1 MAYDAF
7 ADLLENDT
15 IIADAEDVALEEAT
29 KEKQIDTPLFTI
41 TFHNYQVGNTI
52 VEGANGLFLGDLFNL
67 CDRIVIRI
75 ATAIINAQ
83 ELIFGLE
90 AVATGT
96 AKSISACF
104 HENFTLKEEF
114 HGTLDDTKL
123 QKAAAYAAEIH
134 AYMKTL
140 DALIDSRAVLLPMAR
155 RGLQFAWNS
164 EKQEPITNLKEA
176 LQYRLKTSS
185 TKKSAEKRWA
195 DQKNNKGKTVK
206 ALDFMSLSDVLG

>member
-1 MAYDAF
+1 MAFDVF
-7 ADLLENDT
+7 ADLLENDAV
-15 IIADAEDVALEEAT
+15 IAAAEDVTLEEEH
-29 KEKQIDTPLFTI
+29 KEKQIETPLFTI

-52 VEGANGLFLGDLFNL
+52 VDGANGLFLGDLFNL

-83 ELIFGLE
+83 ELIFGVE

-96 AKSISACF
+96 AKSISLCF
-104 HENFTLKEEF
+104 DEDFKLKPEYAS
-114 HGTLDDTKL
+114 TLDDTKL
-123 QKAAAYAAEIH
+123 QKASSYAAEIN

-140 DALIDSRAVLLPMAR
+140 DALIDSRAALLPMAR

-176 LQYRLKTSS
+176 LQYRLKTSA